1 MSPFELNEQFEN
13 EIRSNE
19 KKICDK
25 KFKSYFQY
33 QNPLS
38 LVKELY
44 KVKQAKNS
52 SIRLLS

>member
-19 KKICDK
+19 KKICNK

-44 KVKQAKNS
+44 KVKQAKKS